1 MGGFGSAVLEAAS
14 EMGLDTSRIKRLGIP
29 DRFIEHGE
37 RSELMADLAL
47 VVGLILGSVAN
58 VLYGSF
64 SGNDLVWG
72 SVGKLVFTYFV
83 AYILSMATGF
93 AFGALFLNSP
103 AGIVAYFVYSFVSRG
118 CSRSPPH

>member
-1 MGGFGSAVLEAAS
+1 
-14 EMGLDTSRIKRLGIP
+14 MGLDTSRIKRLGIP
-29 DRFIEHGE
+29 DRFIDVANARRLILHV
-37 RSELMADLAL
+37 AL

-83 AYILSMATGF
+83 AYILSMASGCGL
-93 AFGALFLNSP
+93 GALFLNSP
-103 AGIVAYFVYSFVSRG
+103 AASRP
-118 CSRSPPH
+118 RSASIPSVRHAR